1 MPLTVRLTPRT
12 ERALN
17 AMAKRRRQ
25 TRSDV
30 VREAIEHYT
39 TGTDSNTRERR
50 PYHLWADVVGIVRT
64 GGRDP
69 DKTTGELF
77 TDLVIRKARAR
88 RPR

>member
-1 MPLTVRLTPRT
+1 MPLTVRLTPKT

-17 AMAKRRRQ
+17 ALARRRRQ

-39 TGTDSNTRERR
+39 ASSDTGTRAQG
-50 PYHLWADVVGIVRT
+50 PYQQWADIIGLVRT
-64 GGRDP
+64 GGRHP

-77 TDLVIRKARAR
+77 TEAVIRKARAR
-88 RPR
+88 RSR